1 MGFLPQDSSNTGFL
15 PHRIPPKRDSSH
27 VGFLL
32 LDSSHGITP
41 TLDSSHKGF
50 LPQWMPP
57 IQDSYKT
64 RNFQHDIPPN
74 RDSSYTGLLLHR
86 IGLLLKGFLLHN
98 LHPKWNFFETRFPA
112 QIFPTQDSLCTG
124 FLSLRNSQTQN
135 TSFMGFLKTKISVDT
150 LTKDS
155 SHMGLETIRRF
166 LPRWMLKFS
175 HMGFLPH
182 RIPPTWDSF
191 HT

>member
-64 RNFQHDIPPN
+64 RNFQHDYCFTGQDYSS
-74 RDSSYTGLLLHR
+74 RDSYFTIFIPNGTSSRLDFLHKFFPPRTPCAQDSFHLEILKHR
-86 IGLLLKGFLLHN
+86 IPLLWDSSRPRFQLTPSQKILLT
-98 LHPKWNFFETRFPA
+98 WGQR
-112 QIFPTQDSLCTG
+112 
-124 FLSLRNSQTQN
+124 LSE
-135 TSFMGFLKTKISVDT
+135 
-150 LTKDS
+150 DS
-155 SHMGLETIRRF
+155 SHVGC
-166 LPRWMLKFS
+166 
-175 HMGFLPH
+175 
-182 RIPPTWDSF
+182 
-191 HT
+191 